1 MDNKIALITGA
12 NSGIGLAT
20 AKLFLSKG
28 MHVIINYIDKEDCID
43 DLIHSLKGEYISTV
57 VAIKA
62 DVSNHDERKKLIE
75 SVFDTFGRLD
85 ILINNAGITNY
96 EFNFPDITLGG
107 FKETMAVNLEAAVFL
122 SKLFADELIKRK
134 LAGCIINNASVTGY
148 RGSENIHYG
157 ASKAALIN
165 ITKTIARK
173 LAKYNIRANSIS
185 PGFVLTDMSKEW
197 RKKNPESW
205 NKIIEEIPM
214 RCAATPESV
223 AKAIYFLASDEAQMI
238 TGVDLP
244 IDGGF
249 LS

>member
-1 MDNKIALITGA
+1 MNNTRALITGA

-20 AKLFLSKG
+20 AKQFLSKG
-28 MHVIINYIDKEDCID
+28 MHVIINYIDKEDSIEE
-43 DLIHSLKGEYISTV
+43 LVGFLNAQYTGTAI
-57 VAIKA
+57 AIKA
-62 DVSNHDERKKLIE
+62 DVSKHDERIGLIE
-75 SVFDTFGRLD
+75 AIFKQFDRLD

-96 EFNFPDITLGG
+96 EFNFPEITLEG
-107 FKETMAVNLEAAVFL
+107 FNETIAVNLEAAIFL
-122 SKLFADELIKRK
+122 SKLFADQLIQRK
-134 LAGCIINNASVTGY
+134 LPGCIVNNASVTGH

-165 ITKTIARK
+165 ITKTMARK
-173 LAKYNIRANSIS
+173 LAKYNIRVNSIS
-185 PGFVLTDMSKEW
+185 PGFVLTEMSKEW
-197 RKKNPESW
+197 RKNNRDAW

-223 AKAIYFLASDEAQMI
+223 AKAIYFLASDEADMI